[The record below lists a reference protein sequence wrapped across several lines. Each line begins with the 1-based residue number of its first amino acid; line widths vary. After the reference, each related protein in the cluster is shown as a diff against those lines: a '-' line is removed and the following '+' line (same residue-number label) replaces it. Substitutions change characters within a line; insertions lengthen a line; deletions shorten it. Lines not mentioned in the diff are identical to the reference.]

1 MGIEESCL
9 ATASGAFSEMR
20 SIKQHCAVYQLFC
33 KQLNG
38 LKRTLLLTINV

>member
-20 SIKQHCAVYQLFC
+20 SIKQHCAVYKLFVNS
-33 KQLNG
+33 LMA
-38 LKRTLLLTINV
+38 